1 MLFRRND
8 KKLMN
13 KFVTLKHT
21 SLYIHIPYCKK
32 KCSYCDFYSCTLS
45 SGDEIKLVLNRILED
60 IEFILDITGNPEI
73 RTLFI
78 GGGTPSSIPIA
89 LLTEFLEKLTIIIK
103 KEPYEYSIELNPETV
118 TKEVLS
124 VLEEN
129 NINRISLGVQSLND
143 RVLKV
148 LGRNTDSI
156 STFRALEI
164 IKENW
169 TRSFSADLINAVP
182 EQTLKIALSDI
193 RQINYFKPDH
203 ISLYSLTFE
212 AGTELFSKFKMGEIQ
227 PITDSDDIF
236 MQKESINLLKS
247 MGFNRYEVSNF
258 AKKGKE
264 SLHNLN
270 YWKMGSY
277 LGIGPSGASTLLTN
291 AGPLRLSYKRSI
303 SNFLNSKTIA
313 DRTEQ
318 ELINPESFLL
328 EHLMMGFRLKK
339 GIEIEHINSV
349 FNFDIKDYLKTVID
363 KWGRVIK
370 LTETSISL
378 NSDGLALLNP
388 FLVDTASLI
397 SEKKLK
403 LSVSEINWPQNFEVS
418 LY

>member
-1 MLFRRND
+1 MQQYTDIL
-8 KKLMN
+8 
-13 KFVTLKHT
+13 VHLKQT
-21 SLYIHIPYCKK
+21 SLYIHIPFCIK
-32 KCSYCDFYSCTLS
+32 KCSYCDFYSCKLGTES
-45 SGDEIKLVLNRILED
+45 EIQSVLNRILED
-60 IEFILDITGNPEI
+60 TVFFLESLGNPEV

-78 GGGTPSSIPIA
+78 GGGTPSSIPSHI
-89 LLTEFLEKLTIIIK
+89 LRKFLEKLNIIINIK
-103 KEPYEYSIELNPETV
+103 PYEYSIELNPETV
-118 TKEVLS
+118 TREVLS
-124 VLEEN
+124 ILEEN
-129 NINRISLGVQSLND
+129 SINRISLGVQSLDD

-148 LGRNTDSI
+148 LGRNTNSI
-156 STFRALEI
+156 RTLKALET
-164 IKENW
+164 IKKYW
-169 TRSFSADLINAVP
+169 TKSFSADLINAVP

-212 AGTELFSKFKMGEIQ
+212 AGTKLFSRLEIGKIQ
-227 PITDSDDIF
+227 PIKDSDDIF

-258 AKKGKE
+258 AKNGKE

-328 EHLMMGFRLKK
+328 EHLMMGFRLKN
-339 GIEIEHINSV
+339 GIDIEHINSV
-349 FNFDIKDYLKTVID
+349 FNLDIEDYLKTVIG
-363 KWGRVIK
+363 KWRRVIK
-370 LTETSISL
+370 LTETSIYL
-378 NSDGLALLNP
+378 NSNGLALLNP
-388 FLVDTASLI
+388 FLVDVASLI
-397 SEKKLK
+397 SMQKLK
-403 LSVSEINWPQNFEVS
+403 IRVSEINWPQDFEVS
-418 LY
+418 L